1 MNYPISLCMCMILL
15 IVSAI
20 KTVKSF
26 REEHDFAC
34 LCENGFPSTV
44 SEIVFDEKNLLLQR
58 RSKEVNAIDSL
69 YKENIGTR

>member
-1 MNYPISLCMCMILL
+1 MSLCMIFL

-34 LCENGFPSTV
+34 LCENGFSFTV
-44 SEIVFDEKNLLLQR
+44 SEIVFDEKSLLVR
-58 RSKEVNAIDSL
+58 HRSKEINAIDSL
-69 YKENIGTR
+69 YKENIAH

>member
-1 MNYPISLCMCMILL
+1 MCMSMILL

-34 LCENGFPSTV
+34 LCENGFSSKI
-44 SEIVFDEKNLLLQR
+44 SEIVFDEKSLLLR
-58 RSKEVNAIDSL
+58 HRSKEVNAIDTL
-69 YKENIGTR
+69 YKENSDIH

>member
-1 MNYPISLCMCMILL
+1 MILL

-34 LCENGFPSTV
+34 LCENGFPSMI
-44 SEIVFDEKNLLLQR
+44 SEIVFYEKSLLLQR
-58 RSKEVNAIDSL
+58 KSKEVNETDSL
-69 YKENIGTR
+69 YKENIDKY